1 MLINRTDFSLP
12 AWSAEEVS
20 ELNILGMFANEITE
34 NIASG
39 GLEKYRGEQ
48 IAKWIYQQGVHDFQA
63 MTNIPIDKRQFL
75 SANYNIGM
83 PSTMASQQ
91 SSDNKTSKYLLAFAD
106 GAAVETVLMRQS
118 YGNSVCVST
127 QVGCAMG
134 CSFCA
139 STLNGVMRNLSGG
152 EILAQVLFI
161 NKILAS
167 EKSSVNTIV
176 LMGSGEPLANYD
188 NVLRF
193 IRLCHERYCLNLGFR
208 NITLSTA
215 GVVPGIHALANE
227 GIPINL
233 AISLHAPTNQLRSK
247 LMPINNKY
255 PIETVVEAADYY
267 ADKTGRRVTYEYT
280 LIADINDS
288 PKHAAELAKLL
299 RGRLAN
305 VNLIPVNPVPER
317 GLLRPSRERVNTFL
331 QVLQS
336 CHTAVT
342 IRREMGSDIQAACGQ
357 LRKNVL
363 TNVGECLQD

>member
-1 MLINRTDFSLP
+1 MFTD
-12 AWSAEEVS
+12 
-20 ELNILGMFANEITE
+20 EIAKS
-34 NIASG
+34 IASG
-39 GLEKYRGEQ
+39 SLEKYRAEQ
-48 IAKWIYQQGVHDFQA
+48 IAKWIYQKGVYSFKD
-63 MTNIPIDKRQFL
+63 MTNIPNTKRQFL
-75 SANYNIGM
+75 SDHYSIGM
-83 PSTMASQQ
+83 PSPMACQH
-91 SSDNKTSKYLLAFAD
+91 SSDNKTSKYLLAFND

-139 STLNGVMRNLSGG
+139 STLNGVMRNLTGG

-161 NKILAS
+161 NKILAA
-167 EKSSVNTIV
+167 ENSSVNTIV
-176 LMGSGEPLANYD
+176 IMGSGEPLANYN

-193 IRLCHERYCLNLGFR
+193 IRLCHEQYCFNLSFR

-215 GVVPGIHALANE
+215 GVVPGIHDLANE

-233 AISLHAPTNQLRSK
+233 AISLHAPNNQIRTK
-247 LMPINNKY
+247 LMPINSKY
-255 PIETVVEAADYY
+255 PIEMVVDAADYY
-267 ADKTGRRVTYEYT
+267 ADKTGRRITYEYT

-288 PKHAAELAKLL
+288 PSHAVELAKLL
-299 RGRLAN
+299 KGRLAN

-317 GLLRPSRERVNTFL
+317 GLLRPTRERVNKFL

-336 CHTAVT
+336 CHTSVT

-363 TNVGECLQD
+363 TNTGECLQN